1 MAALRRSTL
10 RQLRIFEAAA
20 RHLHFGRAAAEL
32 NLSQPAVS
40 VQLKQLER
48 DIGLPLFEQMGRRMH
63 LTGAGN
69 ELVGHARAV
78 LARLRE
84 ADEALDGLKG
94 TGAGEIHIASTT
106 TAEYFVPRL
115 LAEFRRN
122 HSRLKVR
129 LTVNNREHV
138 VRDLT
143 DNTVDLVVMG
153 QAPPGLD
160 TVAIR
165 FARNPL
171 GIISSTDHPLAKKR
185 IIQLAQLGGDSF
197 LIRERGSGTRDAMER
212 TFSAQKFRP
221 AETVEIGSNETIKQ
235 AVMAGMGVS
244 FLSLHTIGLEL
255 TSHRLAILPV
265 SGMPVMRDW
274 YVIHRERKRLSPT
287 AAAFKD
293 YLVSEGG
300 RLIERAVR

>member
-255 TSHRLAILPV
+255 TSRRLAILPV

>member
-40 VQLKQLER
+40 IQLKQLER

-255 TSHRLAILPV
+255 TSRRLAILPV

>member
-1 MAALRRSTL
+1 MPALRRATF
-10 RQLRIFEAAA
+10 RQLRVFEAAA

-40 VQLKQLER
+40 IQLKQLET

-63 LTGAGN
+63 LTGTGA
-69 ELVGHARAV
+69 ELVTHVRAV

-84 ADEALDGLKG
+84 ADEALESLKG
-94 TGAGEIHIASTT
+94 AGAGELHIASTT

-122 HSRLKVR
+122 NPRLKVR
-129 LTVNNREHV
+129 LTVKNREHV
-138 VRDLT
+138 VRDLAE
-143 DNTVDLVVMG
+143 NTVDVAVMG
-153 QAPPGLD
+153 QAPRGLD
-160 TVAIR
+160 TVAVP

-171 GIISSTDHPLAKKR
+171 GMISAPDHPLARKR
-185 IIQLAQLGGDSF
+185 RLRLAQLGGDSF

-212 TFSAQKFRP
+212 AFSAQNFQP
-221 AETVEIGSNETIKQ
+221 AEIVEIGSNETIKQ

-255 TSHRLAILPV
+255 ATRRLAVLSV
-265 SGMPVMRDW
+265 TGMPVMRDW
-274 YVIHRERKRLSPT
+274 YVIHRKRKRLSPT
-287 AAAFKD
+287 ASAFKN
-293 YLVSEGG
+293 YLVSEGAG
-300 RLIERAVR
+300 LIERAMR